1 MPTRSIDPPLALYL
15 GVWPVALFTSFHML
29 LLLGLLAPPATVTIF
44 GVMIAVRSLFLP
56 LAYTVLVLM
65 FEVYGYRIG
74 LRLAWLAV
82 LVFNVGL
89 LCLVAIAELPSNA
102 TALAGVNSPRL
113 TASVIVALSL
123 ATLVLLGLM
132 RLGPEKT
139 AGWLLWAR
147 LVTIPIVVDTV
158 TVMVLVILYL
168 APAGT
173 VVWDNIGGLMRQLAL
188 VAALVVL
195 YSPLAFLAVDFV
207 REREYQH
214 AKRLQIDLMRIVQQ
228 QAERQTE
235 RH

>member
-1 MPTRSIDPPLALYL
+1 MPSRSIDPPLALYL

-29 LLLGLLAPPATVTIF
+29 LLLGLLAPPVTVTIL
-44 GVMIAVRSLFLP
+44 GIMIAVRSLFLP

-82 LVFNVGL
+82 LVFNIGL
-89 LCLVAIAELPSNA
+89 LCLVGINELPSS
-102 TALAGVNSPRL
+102 TTVLAGINSPRL

-123 ATLVLLGLM
+123 ATIVLLGLL

-139 AGWLLWAR
+139 AGWRLWLR
-147 LVTIPIVVDTV
+147 LVIVPIVVDTV
-158 TVMVLVILYL
+158 TLVVLVILYL
-168 APAGT
+168 APAGAI
-173 VVWDNIGGLMRQLAL
+173 VWDNIGGLLRQLELIAGL
-188 VAALVVL
+188 VIL
-195 YSPLAFLAVDFV
+195 YSPLAYLAVDFV

-214 AKRLQIDLMRIVQQ
+214 ARRLEIDLLRIVQQ

-235 RH
+235 RR